1 MKNIFLTTLI
11 LLFISCQEP
20 KYKYIGQEVVDGK
33 VSATKASEQLGR
45 GAELNP
51 KIWIQTPTTT
61 REVSI
66 PFEYEGRWK
75 VGDSCL
81 LIVQKYAE
89 IKEK

>member
-1 MKNIFLTTLI
+1 MKKIFLTTLM
-11 LLFISCQEP
+11 LLLISCQTP

-45 GAELNP
+45 GAEINP
-51 KIWIQTPTTT
+51 KIWVQTPTTT

-66 PFEYEGRWK
+66 PFEYEGRWN

-81 LIVQKYAE
+81 LIIEKYE
-89 IKEK
+89 EVKEE

>member
-1 MKNIFLTTLI
+1 MKKIFLTTLM
-11 LLFISCQEP
+11 LLLISCQTP

-33 VSATKASEQLGR
+33 VSAIERSYRIGR
-45 GAELNP
+45 GSKSNP

-81 LIVQKYAE
+81 LIVEKYAE